1 MRNTLL
7 LAIILLLFPISSQAQ
22 KYLEGRWEGALVQ
35 HGKEYILK
43 MDIKRSFSK
52 VEAEIYCITND
63 TTFTRTVAKGRLYSD
78 RSVYLEDF
86 KIVFPDDPK
95 TGIHFKKK
103 FQLLYDRD
111 FNTLTLDG
119 YWQELGNISKVD
131 QKIGQ
136 VRLKRIIDKRR
147 A

>member
-1 MRNTLL
+1 MRHTLL
-7 LAIILLLFPISSQAQ
+7 LAFIFLLSPISSQAQ

-43 MDIKRSFSK
+43 MDIKRNFNK

-86 KIVFPDDPK
+86 KIVFPVDPK
-95 TGIHFKKK
+95 AGIHFEKK